1 MSAAENKQLMQE
13 IFARVAD
20 GDGSLFV
27 EHLADDVV
35 IRVSGQY
42 SWSQT
47 FKGKEAVLRDLYGV
61 VRERTTGLRK
71 TIPLRFIA
79 DGDIVV
85 IEARGEMMSKAG
97 VPYNNEY
104 CLIYRLRDRKIVEMT
119 EYQDSTLCERV
130 LGPYP
135 RGSSLVNSTYCRPCV
150 FDA

>member
-1 MSAAENKQLMQE
+1 VSAEENKQLMQE
-13 IFARVAD
+13 IFARVAE

-47 FKGKEAVLRDLYGV
+47 FTGKEAVLRNLYGV

-85 IEARGEMMSKAG
+85 IEARGEMTAKTGM
-97 VPYNNEY
+97 PYNNEY

-135 RGSSLVNSTYCRPCV
+135 R
-150 FDA
+150 

>member
-1 MSAAENKQLMQE
+1 VSAAENKQLMQE

-27 EHLADDVV
+27 AHLADDVV
-35 IRVSGQY
+35 VRVSGQY

-85 IEARGEMMSKAG
+85 IEARGEMMSKDG

-135 RGSSLVNSTYCRPCV
+135 RDERTS
-150 FDA
+150 

>member
-1 MSAAENKQLMQE
+1 VSAAENKQLMQE
-13 IFARVAD
+13 IFARVAV

-27 EHLADDVV
+27 AHLADDVI

-47 FKGKEAVLRDLYGV
+47 FKGKEAALRDLYGV
-61 VRERTTGLRK
+61 VRERTTGTRK
-71 TIPLRFIA
+71 TIPLRFMA

-85 IEARGEMMSKAG
+85 IEARGEMTSKAG

-135 RGSSLVNSTYCRPCV
+135 HEDRPS
-150 FDA
+150 

>member
-1 MSAAENKQLMQE
+1 VSAAENKQLMQE
-13 IFARVAD
+13 IFARVAE

-35 IRVSGQY
+35 MRVSGQY

-47 FKGKEAVLRDLYGV
+47 FKGKEAVLRNLYGV
-61 VRERTTGLRK
+61 VRDRTTGLRK

-79 DGDIVV
+79 EGDTVV
-85 IEARGEMMSKAG
+85 IEARGEMTSKTG

-135 RGSSLVNSTYCRPCV
+135 R
-150 FDA
+150 

>member
-1 MSAAENKQLMQE
+1 VSAAENKQLMQE
-13 IFARVAD
+13 IFARVAE

-47 FKGKEAVLRDLYGV
+47 FKGKEAALRDLYGV
-61 VRERTTGLRK
+61 VRERTTGVRK

-85 IEARGEMMSKAG
+85 IEARGEMLSKAG

-104 CLIYRLRDRKIVEMT
+104 CLIFRLRDRKIVEMT

-135 RGSSLVNSTYCRPCV
+135 RDERAS
-150 FDA
+150 

>member
-1 MSAAENKQLMQE
+1 MSAADNKQLMQE
-13 IFARVAD
+13 IFARVAE

-27 EHLADDVV
+27 AHLADDVV

-47 FKGKEAVLRDLYGV
+47 FQGKEAALRDLYGV
-61 VRERTTGLRK
+61 VRERTTGVRK

-85 IEARGEMMSKAG
+85 VEARGEMMSKAG

-135 RGSSLVNSTYCRPCV
+135 QADRAS
-150 FDA
+150 

>member
-1 MSAAENKQLMQE
+1 VSAAENKQLMQE
-13 IFARVAD
+13 IFARVAE

-27 EHLADDVV
+27 AHLADDVV

-47 FKGKEAVLRDLYGV
+47 FKGKEAALRDLYGV
-61 VRERTTGLRK
+61 VRERTAGARK

-79 DGDIVV
+79 DGDTVV

-135 RGSSLVNSTYCRPCV
+135 REEPAS
-150 FDA
+150 

>member
-20 GDGSLFV
+20 GDGSMFV

-35 IRVSGQY
+35 IHVSGQY
-42 SWSQT
+42 SWSRT
-47 FKGKEAVLRDLYGV
+47 FKGKESVLRDLYGV
-61 VRERTTGLRK
+61 VRARTTGARK

-79 DGDIVV
+79 EDDTVV
-85 IEARGEMMSKAG
+85 IEARGEMTSKEG
-97 VPYNNEY
+97 VPYNNHY

-130 LGPYP
+130 LGPYALP
-135 RGSSLVNSTYCRPCV
+135 G
-150 FDA
+150 

>member
-27 EHLADDVV
+27 AHLADDVV

-47 FKGKEAVLRDLYGV
+47 FKGKEAALRDLYGV

-71 TIPLRFIA
+71 TIPLRCIA

-135 RGSSLVNSTYCRPCV
+135 RDERAS
-150 FDA
+150 

>member
-13 IFARVAD
+13 IFARVAE

-47 FKGKEAVLRDLYGV
+47 FTGKEAVLRNLYGV

-85 IEARGEMMSKAG
+85 IEARGEMTSKTG

-104 CLIYRLRDRKIVEMT
+104 CLIYRLRDRQIVEMT

-135 RGSSLVNSTYCRPCV
+135 R
-150 FDA
+150 

>member
-13 IFARVAD
+13 IFARVAE

-27 EHLADDVV
+27 AHLADDVV

-47 FKGKEAVLRDLYGV
+47 FKGKEAALRDLYGV
-61 VRERTTGLRK
+61 VRERTTGARK

-135 RGSSLVNSTYCRPCV
+135 RDERAS
-150 FDA
+150 

>member
-27 EHLADDVV
+27 AHLADDVV

-47 FKGKEAVLRDLYGV
+47 FKGKEAALRDLYGV

-135 RGSSLVNSTYCRPCV
+135 RDEQAS
-150 FDA
+150 

>member
-13 IFARVAD
+13 IFARVAE

-27 EHLADDVV
+27 AHLADDVV

-47 FKGKEAVLRDLYGV
+47 FQGKEAALRDLYGV
-61 VRERTTGLRK
+61 VRERTTGVRK

-79 DGDIVV
+79 DGDTVV

-135 RGSSLVNSTYCRPCV
+135 RADRAS
-150 FDA
+150 

>member
-13 IFARVAD
+13 IFARVAE

-47 FKGKEAVLRDLYGV
+47 FKGKEAALRDLYGV
-61 VRERTTGLRK
+61 VRARTTGVRK

-85 IEARGEMMSKAG
+85 IEARGEMLSKAG

-104 CLIYRLRDRKIVEMT
+104 CLIFRLRDRKIVEMT

-135 RGSSLVNSTYCRPCV
+135 RDERAS
-150 FDA
+150 